1 MPMREHKVGLPWRF
15 EKLFRARYDSIIDE
29 PLPDRCVE
37 LIRALHDRE
46 RVARNKNAE
55 SRAAPKSREP

>member
-1 MPMREHKVGLPWRF
+1 
-15 EKLFRARYDSIIDE
+15 
-29 PLPDRCVE
+29 LPDRCVE